1 MYRCIVAACLSYVLY
16 LLRAVYYT
24 PASPSSPSDL
34 AAEVHASELLLHLL
48 AAHRRRRL
56 RRLHGLGHGLGHGD
70 GQRRAFLPLLAPA
83 VRVGEGRERADR
95 ERARDGHADL
105 RADAEGEA
113 VAAAS
118 VRAGV
123 GAGDAGEGGGR
134 ALLLLRVIVDLLLLG
149 RDLLLLRS
157 ELLIGHG
164 RLRRLRRLGARVEVD
179 RVHRHG
185 VGAELVDAAA
195 ADAAIRQRRERGRIE
210 PGRLV
215 AQLET
220 LADDGVVGVEAER
233 LAALHLDV
241 GGGHARLVAEPAVI
255 AVLPALDR
263 CLAVRAHTGGGGAD
277 AEPVP
282 VAGGVRLEAEVSEAQ
297 VAAVGVAAEG
307 ERAVLAG
314 RVVLPRRVRPAVVLD
329 AHAEL
334 RGDADGADLSGAG
347 RVEVDRGARRGGGGL
362 GV

>member
-83 VRVGEGRERADR
+83 VRVGEERKRADR

-123 GAGDAGEGGGR
+123 GAGDAGDGRGGAAAADCGERGGR

-215 AQLET
+215 AELEP

-255 AVLPALDR
+255 AVLPA
-263 CLAVRAHTGGGGAD
+263 
-277 AEPVP
+277 
-282 VAGGVRLEAEVSEAQ
+282 
-297 VAAVGVAAEG
+297 
-307 ERAVLAG
+307 
-314 RVVLPRRVRPAVVLD
+314 
-329 AHAEL
+329 
-334 RGDADGADLSGAG
+334 
-347 RVEVDRGARRGGGGL
+347 
-362 GV
+362 